1 MPTAAQCLKCFLL
14 CANLTQAEVIIVL
27 VTLDQRTGDIV
38 VLAGEETDF
47 SIKPD
52 GDLRETYDST

>member
-27 VTLDQRTGDIV
+27 VTIDQRTGDIV
-38 VLAGEETDF
+38 ILARESTDF

-52 GDLRETYDST
+52 GGLRESYD